1 MNNYIVLNKRK
12 NIKKISKKI
21 IQLNLYKSFKN
32 RRTTI
37 WENEDM
43 QISIDKYII
52 RILIYSKND
61 FDFYKNFF
69 IQRNYKK

>member
-52 RILIYSKND
+52 RILIYSKID